1 MEREAG
7 GAAAG
12 AEAGGGATA
21 RVVEEVLTPAATVGI
36 TGAAS

>member
-1 MEREAG
+1 MATGIG

-21 RVVEEVLTPAATVGI
+21 GIVEEALVLVAAVGI